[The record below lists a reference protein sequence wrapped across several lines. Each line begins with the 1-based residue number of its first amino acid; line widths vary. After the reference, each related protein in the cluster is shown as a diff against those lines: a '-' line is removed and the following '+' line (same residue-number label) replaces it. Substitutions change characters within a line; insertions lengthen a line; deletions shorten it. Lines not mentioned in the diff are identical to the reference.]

1 MNDVKKGDVLTRIYE
16 DWSSRAEVIEVT
28 QEAIV
33 CLVFV
38 DIPRRMVFDR
48 KTGISLLG
56 QEYGRIIEQVETVP

>member
-1 MNDVKKGDVLTRIYE
+1 MNDAKKGDVLTRIYE

>member
-1 MNDVKKGDVLTRIYE
+1 MNDVKKGDVLTRLYE

-48 KTGISLLG
+48 KTGINLLG

>member
-56 QEYGRIIEQVETVP
+56 QGYGRIIEQVETVP

>member
-38 DIPRRMVFDR
+38 DIPRCMVFDR